1 MNSTDPVD
9 VVQAQLDA
17 YNARDLT
24 RFLATYSESVVAYRP
39 PQPQPVMSGKAELAR
54 FYAEQRFHLPG
65 LKADI
70 VNRTVLGNKVIDH
83 ELIWGVRDQAFE
95 VAAVYEVRD
104 GLIQS
109 VWHFAAE

>member
-9 VVQAQLDA
+9 VVQAQLEA
-17 YNARDLT
+17 YNARNLE
-24 RFLATYSESVVAYRP
+24 RFLATYSESIVVYRP
-39 PQPQPVMSGKAELAR
+39 PALEPALSGKAELAR
-54 FYAEQRFHLPG
+54 FYAQERFNLPG

-83 ELIWGVRDQAFE
+83 ELVWGVRGEAFE

-104 GLIQS
+104 GLIER
-109 VWHFAAE
+109 VWHFVAI